1 MRRFSPVASRP
12 TSGKIA
18 TLCKDSAMPSGPSP
32 RPHRVVVLIL
42 EPAVGYDAVIPV
54 QLLGEACD
62 DSGRPLYD
70 VTMASLDGS
79 PVLTSSG
86 YRLVPQNDARSLRR
100 ADTVIVPGTQL
111 SGPRRDGSLP
121 ADVARAL
128 AGVRPGTRLVSICT
142 GAFVL
147 AAAGLLDDR
156 PATTHWKHA
165 DDLAAL
171 YPRVLLDP
179 DVLFTDDGDI
189 LTSAG
194 LSAGV
199 DLSLHLIRRDHGS
212 EVANRVARYCVVPP
226 WRDGGQAQFI
236 ERHVPTRAGDSTAD
250 ARAWALENLE
260 ADVAGLA
267 RRAGMSQ
274 RTFTRRFREETGQSP
289 GAWLIQQRVRHAQH
303 LLEETDL
310 PVDDVARLAGMGTSA
325 SLRAH
330 LRTQAGVSPAAY
342 RRTFRPPSRRMG
354 HSSGPSGSRSES
366 RTSKPNLA

>member
-1 MRRFSPVASRP
+1 MRPALP
-12 TSGKIA
+12 
-18 TLCKDSAMPSGPSP
+18 LH
-32 RPHRVVVLIL
+32 PHRVVVLLL
-42 EPAVGYDAVIPV
+42 EPAIGYDAVIPV
-54 QLLGEACD
+54 QLLGEATD
-62 DSGRPLYD
+62 DDDRPLYD
-70 VTMASLDGS
+70 VTMASLDGG
-79 PVLTSSG
+79 PVRTSSG
-86 YRLVPQNDARSLRR
+86 YQLVPQDDVSALRR

-111 SGPRRDGSLP
+111 PGPRHDGTLP
-121 ADVARAL
+121 AEVAQAL
-128 AGVRPGTRLVSICT
+128 ASVPRGARLVSICT

-147 AAAGLLDDR
+147 AAAGLLDGR

-179 DVLFTDDGDI
+179 DVLFTDDGDV

-226 WRDGGQAQFI
+226 WREGGQAQFI
-236 ERHVPTRAGDSTAD
+236 DRHVPARADDSTAP
-250 ARAWALENLE
+250 ARAWALEHLA
-260 ADVAGLA
+260 ADVPALA

-274 RTFTRRFREETGQSP
+274 RTFARRFREETGQSP

-310 PVDDVARLAGMGTSA
+310 GVDEVADRAGMGTAA
-325 SLRAH
+325 SLRTH
-330 LRTQAGVSPAAY
+330 LRAHAGVSPAAY
-342 RRTFRPPSRRMG
+342 RRTFRAP
-354 HSSGPSGSRSES
+354 
-366 RTSKPNLA
+366 A